1 MVYEMMSWNH
11 KKIQTESSDDDNIV
25 TNIRKN
31 TLLEL
36 MKKTIG
42 FKIFLE
48 KVVDLEKAFKFR
60 EKRKLGLFE
69 NDVLLKTMHCQ
80 HQT

>member
-1 MVYEMMSWNH
+1 
-11 KKIQTESSDDDNIV
+11 
-25 TNIRKN
+25 
-31 TLLEL
+31 